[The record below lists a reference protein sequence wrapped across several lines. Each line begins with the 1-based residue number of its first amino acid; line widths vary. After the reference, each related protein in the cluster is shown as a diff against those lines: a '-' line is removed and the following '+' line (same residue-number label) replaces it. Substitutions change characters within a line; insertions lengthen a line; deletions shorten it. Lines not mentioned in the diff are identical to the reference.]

1 MWVRIL
7 HRVPYVNVLKR
18 RENTLQKC
26 HTLVQI
32 QPLTPL
38 QKEGEIM
45 VFPVVVK
52 TMEDAKRLNQVAT
65 QQDFAMYISCDSI
78 TIDIRSLLGLLTLLG
93 KESVIIAPDHAD
105 PESFIKALRK
115 MKLIH

>member
-7 HRVPYVNVLKR
+7 HRVPYDVVPER
-18 RENTLQKC
+18 RGVTLQQC
-26 HTLVQI
+26 SHVGSNPTDVSI
-32 QPLTPL
+32 E
-38 QKEGEIM
+38 KEGDFM

-78 TIDIRSLLGLLTLLG
+78 TIDVRSLLGLLTLLG

-105 PESFIKALRK
+105 PESFVKALRK

>member
-1 MWVRIL
+1 
-7 HRVPYVNVLKR
+7 
-18 RENTLQKC
+18 
-26 HTLVQI
+26 
-32 QPLTPL
+32 
-38 QKEGEIM
+38 M

-65 QQDFAMYISCDSI
+65 QQDFSMYLSCDSI
-78 TIDIRSLLGLLTLLG
+78 TIDVRSLLGLLTLIG
-93 KESVIIAPDHAD
+93 KESVLVAPDHAD

>member
-1 MWVRIL
+1 
-7 HRVPYVNVLKR
+7 
-18 RENTLQKC
+18 
-26 HTLVQI
+26 
-32 QPLTPL
+32 
-38 QKEGEIM
+38 M

-52 TMEDAKRLNQVAT
+52 TMEDARRLNQVAT
-65 QQDFAMYISCDSI
+65 EHDFDMYISCDSI